1 MKDTSVFWIV
11 VGIVSLAVLG
21 GCITVALILGTP
33 KVMWG
38 MLLMPI
44 LWAEQK
50 NKRNKKNKNKNI

>member
-1 MKDTSVFWIV
+1 MKTGTAFWLV
-11 VGIVSLAVLG
+11 TGVVSLAVLG

-44 LWAEQK
+44 LWAEVK
-50 NKRNKKNKNKNI
+50 TKGKKKNKNIG